1 MKNYEKYVNKI
12 KEYGGNNFCSMF
24 VEPHILKS
32 IGLSCGDLTCGACRV
47 LQLVWLTEGGDP
59 KEPEIDW
66 SKVEVD
72 TPVLVRDNENNEWRR
87 FYFAKYENG
96 LVYTWVAGATSWT
109 AKGNMYKWRFA
120 KLAESEDKCEK
131 TNKEEPETDWSKVEV
146 DTPILVRDS
155 ENTEWLK
162 KHFAKY
168 EDGIVYVWNLGRTS
182 WTAPHD
188 KSVSAWRYAKLIE
201 DEKEHK
207 EPEVDWSKVEVD
219 TPILV
224 RVFEGEKWK
233 KRYFAKV
240 ENGFVYAWTG
250 ENTSLTA
257 HGMTR
262 WSYAKLAESEETK

>member
-72 TPVLVRDNENNEWRR
+72 TPV
-87 FYFAKYENG
+87 
-96 LVYTWVAGATSWT
+96 
-109 AKGNMYKWRFA
+109 
-120 KLAESEDKCEK
+120 
-131 TNKEEPETDWSKVEV
+131 
-146 DTPILVRDS
+146 LVRDS

-240 ENGFVYAWTG
+240 ENGDVYAWTG

-257 HGMTR
+257 HGMTK
-262 WSYAKLAESEETK
+262 WSYAKLAENEE